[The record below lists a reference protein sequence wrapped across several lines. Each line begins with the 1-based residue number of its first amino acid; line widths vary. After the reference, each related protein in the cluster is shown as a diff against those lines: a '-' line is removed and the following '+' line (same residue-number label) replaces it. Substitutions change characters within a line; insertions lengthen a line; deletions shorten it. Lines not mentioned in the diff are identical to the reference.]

1 MQNILFYLIKKLK
14 SMTNTSS
21 KYNNWFSIQDVE
33 ESDDKTIKGNKEET
47 VDKPFMPLLKSDEEQ
62 VKEEK

>member
-1 MQNILFYLIKKLK
+1 
-14 SMTNTSS
+14 MTNTSS